1 MRMTIVNNIK
11 SMIPKTESA
20 KKYMEFV
27 KGLNQSESAD
37 QSFAETL
44 IGTLTTCKFDGTPT
58 MHQHVIEMIDTTT
71 KLRSMRME
79 VSESFLVQFIINS
92 LLSEYGPFQT
102 NKLLHY

>member
-1 MRMTIVNNIK
+1 MLMTIVNNIK
-11 SMIPKTESA
+11 SMIPRTESA
-20 KKYMEFV
+20 KEYMEFV

-37 QSFAETL
+37 KSFAKTL

-58 MHQHVIEMIDTTT
+58 MHQHVIETLDTAA

-79 VSESFLVQFIINS
+79 VGESFVQFIINS

-102 NKLLHY
+102 NNLLHY